1 MASWQVYTHK
11 CITLYN
17 IQWCIYTYIYMY
29 IHIKIISKCIEH
41 FVVQH
46 LSLLLIKVWGILST
60 DLTRRNHSNLW
71 DERETHPCGQ
81 R

>member
-1 MASWQVYTHK
+1 
-11 CITLYN
+11 
-17 IQWCIYTYIYMY
+17 MY

-60 DLTRRNHSNLW
+60 DLTCRNHSNLW
-71 DERETHPCGQ
+71 DERETHPYGQ